1 MNIQIGRDETH
12 VYAMGH
18 RVPHEHGGVAELKR
32 RCLENLAHL
41 DDPPDSVE
49 FERLWMKPATARES
63 GLHTAVA
70 PQLAQAQAAPARAQE
85 GRRRR

>member
-1 MNIQIGRDETH
+1 MIIQIGRDETH

-18 RVPHEHGGVAELKR
+18 RVLHEHGGVAELKR

-41 DDPPDSVE
+41 DDPPDTVE
-49 FERLWMKPATARES
+49 FERLWLKPVPAHES
-63 GLHTAVA
+63 GLHEAVA
-70 PQLAQAQAAPARAQE
+70 PRLAQAQAAPARAQE